1 MTQTS
6 IFPTGDGSDDEATVW
21 SGETIE
27 ASDKT
32 VTSESFSGI
41 ITLGRCFA
49 ILHREKNTQVR
60 GHLSTDNVVLAVS
73 GQ

>member
-41 ITLGRCFA
+41 I
-49 ILHREKNTQVR
+49 NT
-60 GHLSTDNVVLAVS
+60 GSVLCYS
-73 GQ
+73 PY